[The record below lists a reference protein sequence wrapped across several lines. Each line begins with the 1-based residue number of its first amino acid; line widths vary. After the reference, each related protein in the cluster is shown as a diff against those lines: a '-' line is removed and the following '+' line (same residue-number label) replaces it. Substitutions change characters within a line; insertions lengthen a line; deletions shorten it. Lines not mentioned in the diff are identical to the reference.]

1 MLSTIKWDDRKSHG
15 KIFQYESKKEKMNIN
30 DEQKSEDED
39 GDLSDTV
46 SNKFE
51 ILNSG
56 SKKDKDFVD

>member
-1 MLSTIKWDDRKSHG
+1 
-15 KIFQYESKKEKMNIN
+15 MNIN